1 MTIKELEEL
10 NKTNLVDL
18 LGGTVKNLKTGKEL
32 IIGGNE
38 DILGIVPDEWFT
50 TEYYYDFKDLVLNQ
64 MLDSCPNDSVEPSG
78 IKEVTEKDLD
88 YVYFQEKEEPIPL
101 F

>member
-1 MTIKELEEL
+1 MTVEELEEL
-10 NKTNLVDL
+10 NKTNLIDL

-38 DILGIVPDEWFT
+38 DILGIVPQKWFT
-50 TEYYYDFKDLVLNQ
+50 TEYYYDFKDLVINQ
-64 MLDSCPNDSVEPSG
+64 MLDNCPSDSIEPSG
-78 IKEVTEKDLD
+78 IKEVTDKDLS
-88 YVYFQEKEEPIPL
+88 YVFFQEKEENI